1 MNSHKIA
8 GLPYPAPD
16 NDLHCQVTLFLKGL
30 FKRCK
35 EGNKDADI
43 QICHSLADIKTQLD
57 VLNSKAALAFSYSH
71 LSLLQR
77 SLTDVGFRY
86 VIVSKDGKPVLFV
99 YFQLYTL
106 SARNFNLEKKDNC
119 VKHILQLFFNLKKAK
134 VLVMGNAL
142 RTEALSFCYNAS
154 AISYDDAIEAI
165 AAVAD
170 KIAVTD
176 DCSAVILP
184 GIEAGDKTSARK
196 GYTMPWEDHVMEMN
210 VNTDWKSINDYASAL
225 SRKYKTRTNKV
236 LAARSLLQIKALTE
250 SEVKQHQQ
258 DINRLFAAVLENQSF
273 VFTQSG
279 AAYIT
284 QLKEL
289 YKDDFEV
296 TAFFKEGKF
305 VAFYSA
311 FVTADAYELFYVGFD
326 TALNGE
332 CQLYFNILLAGLERS
347 VLLRK
352 SVLKLGRTSFD
363 AKASLGAKPRQVPY
377 LIRFRKI
384 PDVAIK
390 WFTAYFS
397 SVEDNKW
404 KLRNPLKTD

>member
-43 QICHSLADIKTQLD
+43 RICDSLADIKAPLEA
-57 VLNSKAALAFSYSH
+57 LNSTAAVALSYRH
-71 LSLLQR
+71 LSALQQ
-77 SLTDVGFRY
+77 SFTDVAFRY

-99 YFQLYTL
+99 YFQLFTL
-106 SARNFNLEKKDNC
+106 SARNFNLEKKDSC

-142 RTEALSFCYNAS
+142 RTETLSFCYNTS

-210 VNTDWKSINDYASAL
+210 VNTDWNSINDYAAEL

-250 SEVKQHQQ
+250 SEVKQYQQ

-273 VFTQSG
+273 FF
-279 AAYIT
+279 
-284 QLKEL
+284 LK
-289 YKDDFEV
+289 
-296 TAFFKEGKF
+296 
-305 VAFYSA
+305 
-311 FVTADAYELFYVGFD
+311 
-326 TALNGE
+326 
-332 CQLYFNILLAGLERS
+332 
-347 VLLRK
+347 
-352 SVLKLGRTSFD
+352 
-363 AKASLGAKPRQVPY
+363 
-377 LIRFRKI
+377 
-384 PDVAIK
+384 
-390 WFTAYFS
+390 
-397 SVEDNKW
+397 
-404 KLRNPLKTD
+404 